1 MEQYIS
7 LHFKWPLNLS
17 RKNHSRKPRGSHAG
31 KEKRRRSKS
40 LQTTKINKTSTIN
53 EAGPF
58 RDNFKRGSWM
68 VVFISDETPSG
79 DPVDKKTIYEPLLV
93 LKK

>member
-1 MEQYIS
+1 MAIKLVKKKTFSETQGQ
-7 LHFKWPLNLS
+7 S
-17 RKNHSRKPRGSHAG
+17 RG
-31 KEKRRRSKS
+31 KEKRWRSKS

-68 VVFISDETPSG
+68 VVVISDEMPSG
-79 DPVDKKTIYEPLLV
+79 DPIDKKTKYEPLLV

>member
-1 MEQYIS
+1 MAIK
-7 LHFKWPLNLS
+7 LVK
-17 RKNHSRKPRGSHAG
+17 KKHSRKPRGSHVG
-31 KEKRRRSKS
+31 KEKRWRSKS

-68 VVFISDETPSG
+68 VVVTSDEMPSG
-79 DPVDKKTIYEPLLV
+79 DPIDKKTKYEPLLV